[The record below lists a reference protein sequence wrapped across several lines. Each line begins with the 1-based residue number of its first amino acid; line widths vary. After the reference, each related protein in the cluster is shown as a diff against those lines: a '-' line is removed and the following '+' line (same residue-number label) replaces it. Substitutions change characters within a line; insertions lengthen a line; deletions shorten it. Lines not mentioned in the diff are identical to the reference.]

1 MAACL
6 LSTVVT
12 ILLSA
17 RVQTAITSAACPTW
31 VEGMVGDKYVR
42 HSLKT
47 RSWERAV
54 AKVRKMDATEDATP
68 APAKKDEP
76 VNIERAVNEYLADA
90 KARELGEA
98 TLYKLNIIFRKQLL
112 AWSKAEGY
120 KLLRE
125 FNLRAVQA
133 YRATWKDG
141 ALAKKK
147 TRTTHR
153 LLLVLHSCWMDYSK
167 PYEWPG
173 AHHCESDA
181 NGLLH
186 A

>member
-1 MAACL
+1 
-6 LSTVVT
+6 
-12 ILLSA
+12 
-17 RVQTAITSAACPTW
+17 
-31 VEGMVGDKYVR
+31 MVGDKYVR

-47 RSWERAV
+47 RNWERAV
-54 AKVRKMDATEDATP
+54 ARARKMDATEDPTP

-76 VNIERAVNEYLADA
+76 VTIERAVNEYLADA

-125 FNLRAVQA
+125 FDLRTVQA

-141 ALAKKK
+141 A
-147 TRTTHR
+147 
-153 LLLVLHSCWMDYSK
+153 
-167 PYEWPG
+167 
-173 AHHCESDA
+173 
-181 NGLLH
+181 
-186 A
+186 